1 MPYVCE
7 GTMIR
12 THRDREGIVVGID
25 RENKTVVVRAG
36 SAFFTEHLG
45 NVKVVSYEEVE

>member
-12 THRDREGIVVGID
+12 TNRNREGMVIGVD
-25 RENKTVVVRAG
+25 RENKIVLVRAG
-36 SAFFTEHLG
+36 STSFTERLE
-45 NVKVVSYEEVE
+45 NVSVVSYKGVE